1 MADEIRFGDTFI
13 FCTLRLESRELR
25 YLKTGIGAAGLRKVH
40 MLRNI
45 RIVLIGTT
53 HPGNI
58 GAVARAMKNMCLEQ
72 LVLVNP
78 KIFPSA
84 EATARASGADDLL
97 ASARVCE
104 TLEQAIAG
112 CRLVVGASARLRS
125 VEWPQLDPR
134 ACAEKLVMEC
144 QGDTDAALLFGRESS
159 GLSNAELDRC
169 HYLVHIPANPV
180 FSSLNLSQAVQV
192 LGYELHVADLAMR
205 QVPVE
210 SVSIAARDPV
220 SAEVM
225 EGFFVHLRQTMK
237 DIGFLDPKQS
247 EKLQRRLRRLFLR
260 ARPDRDEINIL
271 RGILSAAQ
279 GRKSMRPE

>member
-1 MADEIRFGDTFI
+1 
-13 FCTLRLESRELR
+13 
-25 YLKTGIGAAGLRKVH
+25 

-72 LVLVNP
+72 LVLVSP

-104 TLEQAIAG
+104 TLEQAVEG

-125 VEWPQLDPR
+125 VKWPQLDPR
-134 ACAEKLVMEC
+134 ACAAKMVSEC
-144 QGDTDAALLFGRESS
+144 QGDTDVALLFGRESS

-169 HYLVHIPANPV
+169 HYLVHIPANPE
-180 FSSLNLSQAVQV
+180 FTSLNLSQAVQV
-192 LGYELHVADLAMR
+192 LGYELHVTYLAMR
-205 QVPVE
+205 QAPME
-210 SVSIAARDPV
+210 SEQSDTRELVSVDI
-220 SAEVM
+220 M
-225 EGFFVHLRQTMK
+225 EGFFTHLRQTME
-237 DIGFLDPKQS
+237 DIGFSDPSQS

-279 GRKSMRPE
+279 GRKSMRRE

>member
-1 MADEIRFGDTFI
+1 
-13 FCTLRLESRELR
+13 
-25 YLKTGIGAAGLRKVH
+25 

-97 ASARVCE
+97 ANALVCD
-104 TLEQAIAG
+104 TLERAIEG

-125 VEWPQLDPR
+125 VEWPQLNPR
-134 ACAEKLVMEC
+134 DCAAKMVAEC
-144 QGDTDAALLFGRESS
+144 REGAEAALLFGRESS

-169 HYLVHIPANPV
+169 HYLVHIPANPEY
-180 FSSLNLSQAVQV
+180 SSLNLSQAVQV
-192 LGYELHVADLAMR
+192 LGYELHVTHLEATRLQR
-205 QVPVE
+205 E
-210 SVSIAARDPV
+210 SLPAGTARELV
-220 SAEVM
+220 SADVM
-225 EGFFVHLRQTMK
+225 EGFFAHLQQTME
-237 DIGFLDPKQS
+237 DIGFSDPKQS

-260 ARPDRDEINIL
+260 ARPDSDEMNIL

-279 GRKSMRPE
+279 GRKSMRRE

>member
-1 MADEIRFGDTFI
+1 
-13 FCTLRLESRELR
+13 
-25 YLKTGIGAAGLRKVH
+25 

-97 ASARVCE
+97 ANALVCD
-104 TLEQAIAG
+104 TLEQAIQG

-134 ACAEKLVMEC
+134 SCAEKMVAEC
-144 QGDTDAALLFGRESS
+144 RGDVDVALLFGRESS
-159 GLSNAELDRC
+159 GLSNAELDCC
-169 HYLVHIPANPV
+169 HYLVHIPANPEY
-180 FSSLNLSQAVQV
+180 SSLNLSQAVQV
-192 LGYELHVADLAMR
+192 LGYELHVTDLAAR
-205 QVPVE
+205 QTQEGSFETEKRDLASADNME
-210 SVSIAARDPV
+210 S
-220 SAEVM
+220 
-225 EGFFVHLRQTMK
+225 FFTHLRQTME
-237 DIGFLDPKQS
+237 DIGFSDPNQS
-247 EKLQRRLRRLFLR
+247 EKLQRRLRRLFFR
-260 ARPDRDEINIL
+260 ARPDRDEMNIL

-279 GRKSMRPE
+279 GRKSMRRG